1 MAIPSRAWR
10 HWYLRIFPA
19 YWIFL
24 ALMTH
29 LPRPQIPGAIPY
41 QDKWLHLLAFG
52 VLAFLGLRF
61 RQSWKS
67 PPSAGLR
74 WKAAVVLIAY
84 ATADELTQQFVG
96 RQTAW
101 SDWIANTAGIVSVL
115 VVTYSLERRRAAAA
129 GTRVVPAPD
138 RS

>member
-1 MAIPSRAWR
+1 MAISPQAWR

-52 VLAFLGLRF
+52 GLAFLGLRF
-61 RQSWKS
+61 RQSWKA
-67 PPSAGLR
+67 PTGAGLR
-74 WKAAVVLIAY
+74 WKAAIVLVAY
-84 ATADELTQQFVG
+84 ASLDELTQQFVG
-96 RQTAW
+96 RQTALL
-101 SDWIANTAGIVSVL
+101 DWLANVTGIVIVL
-115 VVTYSLERRRAAAA
+115 IMTHHLERRRAGSA
-129 GTRVVPAPD
+129 GRSVESAPN
-138 RS
+138 RP

>member
-1 MAIPSRAWR
+1 MVIPSQAWR

-29 LPRPQIPGAIPY
+29 LPRPRIPGAIPY

-52 VLAFLGLRF
+52 MLAFLGLRF

-67 PPSAGLR
+67 PPSARLR

-84 ATADELTQQFVG
+84 ASLDELTQQFVG

-101 SDWIANTAGIVSVL
+101 SDWIANAAGIVTVL
-115 VVTYSLERRRAAAA
+115 VITYYLERERA
-129 GTRVVPAPD
+129 GTNGGGVESVPD